1 MFKHRASSYVEA
13 VEPFFFL
20 GGGGAGALEFLKMK
34 NIFCE
39 NKQEEKNKT
48 VKRKGKLVVF

>member
-13 VEPFFFL
+13 VEPFFFF
-20 GGGGAGALEFLKMK
+20 GGGALEFLTMK